1 MGTRNLTIA
10 IMDGKT
16 RVAQYG
22 QWDGYPEGQGTTIL
36 EFLKS
41 ADLDLFKK
49 KLETTAFIDDEKQEE
64 IDKWLEKIGCKDGW
78 MNMEQ
83 SKKYQ
88 KKYPLLTR
96 DNGGSIFELIY
107 ESKDSINWINNSEDF
122 VGDGLFCEWAYVV
135 DMDKRTFE
143 VYKGFNQEPLTEND
157 RFYKFTEPG
166 DYHPAKLLISFD
178 LDKLPDNEVF
188 VQMCNQRI
196 PVED

>member
-10 IMDGKT
+10 VMDGKT

-49 KLETTAFIDDEKQEE
+49 KLETTAFVDDEKQEE
-64 IDKWLEKIGCKDGW
+64 IDKWLKKIGCENGW

-88 KKYPLLTR
+88 KKYPLMTR
-96 DNGGSIFELIY
+96 DNGGAILELIY
-107 ESKDSINWINNSEDF
+107 DSTDSINWINNSEEF
-122 VGDGLFCEWAYVV
+122 VGD
-135 DMDKRTFE
+135 
-143 VYKGFNQEPLTEND
+143 
-157 RFYKFTEPG
+157 
-166 DYHPAKLLISFD
+166 LLLS
-178 LDKLPDNEVF
+178 
-188 VQMCNQRI
+188 
-196 PVED
+196 